1 MHPLY
6 LVNEGTVAVLG
17 MTVALAIA
25 FGMVIGLG
33 AYVIYCDRLNRAG
46 EAKLVHAAEAD
57 PAVDEA
63 PATPSAISPAA
74 EPGAGARRRRGE
86 PPQEG

>member
-17 MTVALAIA
+17 MTVALVVA
-25 FGMVIGLG
+25 FLMVVALG

-46 EAKLVHAAEAD
+46 EAQLVHAAEAEPAAGEPPVATSAA
-57 PAVDEA
+57 PAV
-63 PATPSAISPAA
+63 
-74 EPGAGARRRRGE
+74 EPGHHARRRRAE
-86 PPQEG
+86 PPPGH